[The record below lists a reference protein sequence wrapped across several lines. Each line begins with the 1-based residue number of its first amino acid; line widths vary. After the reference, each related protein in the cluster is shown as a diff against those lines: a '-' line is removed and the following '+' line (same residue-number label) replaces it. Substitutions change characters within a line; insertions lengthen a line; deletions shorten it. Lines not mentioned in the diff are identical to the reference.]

1 MAGFQRVLDG
11 IQDTSFSLLGRK
23 QKEEADYV
31 YENANSGAG
40 IKDMLPGILETVG
53 RHFRHLRFR
62 ADSASYDKDIAR
74 GLDCR
79 GEVRRKPTN
88 RRRKRKNHKR
98 ALLNRRKPHRKI
110 KGEPHQGLQIRPWPL
125 PCTDGLL
132 AGKQD
137 LFQDCRPGLEHK
149 DVDADPPLI
158 KSTEA

>member
-62 ADSASYDKDIAR
+62 ADSASYDKDIAKVCIEGGAEFFISADQTQR
-74 GLDCR
+74 LLR
-79 GEVRRKPTN
+79 EVLIVEEKS
-88 RRRKRKNHKR
+88 
-98 ALLNRRKPHRKI
+98 
-110 KGEPHQGLQIRPWPL
+110 EESRP
-125 PCTDGLL
+125 TDG
-132 AGKQD
+132 ARG
-137 LFQDCRPGLEHK
+137 RTTRERY
-149 DVDADPPLI
+149 
-158 KSTEA
+158 